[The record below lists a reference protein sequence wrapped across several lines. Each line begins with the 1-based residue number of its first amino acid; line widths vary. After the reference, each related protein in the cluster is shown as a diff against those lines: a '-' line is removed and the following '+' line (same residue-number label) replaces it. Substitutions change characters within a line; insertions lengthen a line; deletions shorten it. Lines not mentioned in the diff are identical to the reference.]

1 MGYETRLYI
10 VEKSTSPSIYDKN
23 KGKVWGDV
31 IAMFDLRKCY
41 SLSDRLRNCPST
53 NCYIFAEDGDTE
65 IVEDLYGEPLKEAT
79 IEQAILYINK
89 AWEETEY
96 RRLLPV
102 SAFLN
107 TIQAQKEAGKWGEL
121 AVLHYGY

>member
-10 VEKSTSPSIYDKN
+10 VEKSNSPSIYDQN

-41 SLSDRLRNCPST
+41 PLSDRLRNCPPT
-53 NCYIFAEDGDTE
+53 NCFIFFDGSDTE
-65 IVEDLYGEPLKEAT
+65 IVEDCYGEPLKETT
-79 IEQAILYINK
+79 IEHVLQILNNIM
-89 AWEETEY
+89 EEEGH
-96 RRLLPV
+96 RRLFPL
-102 SAFLN
+102 AAYLN
-107 TIQAQKEAGKWGEL
+107 AIQAQKQDGKWGDL

>member
-10 VEKSTSPSIYDKN
+10 VEKSNSPSIYDKN

-41 SLSDRLRNCPST
+41 SLSDRLRNCPPT
-53 NCYIFAEDGDTE
+53 NCYIFADDGDTE
-65 IVEDLYGEPLKEAT
+65 IVEDFYGEPLKEAT
-79 IEQAILYINK
+79 IEKTILFLNK
-89 AWEETEY
+89 AMEETDY

-107 TIQAQKEAGKWGEL
+107 TIQAQKEAGYWGDL